1 MRLTRPAHG
10 VAGRGVG
17 PFPRVCRGWWRTAL
31 CAGVLVLAS
40 ATATAQDWFETFKD
54 TATPA
59 ELHRFLHAMPKG
71 GDLHLHLGGSV
82 FSEWYFD
89 LAIEQAANGY
99 RYFTKVR
106 IENCADA
113 APPPRR
119 PPYLFRFHT
128 VDQHTLE
135 RFSACERSE
144 YVPLASLTGQT
155 KAAWLDSLRLDKAH
169 EGRNEFFEAHWAR
182 LGDLT
187 RNPYLVAEALYRN
200 MAAFGEEGVAYI
212 EPQVAVQG
220 LRTAAGE
227 ALEPDAVMDIYR
239 QRIARPD
246 AQATGVTVR
255 MQLSLLRFRPDAE
268 AQLERLYDIA
278 ARHKEIV
285 AVNMVGRE
293 DNDKGYPLR
302 FLDTLRALRLQR
314 SGVRLAIHA
323 GEVDEPNH
331 HVRDTLLLGA
341 ERIGHGL
348 NLITDPQ
355 TLTAMRHG
363 PYMVEINLI
372 SNLLLEYVD
381 DYAQHP
387 FPEYLRIGVP
397 VALSTDD
404 RGMWDSTLT
413 DEFFV
418 AVTEYDLTWQE
429 IERLSRNSLRHSFL
443 EEAEKA
449 ALLNDYTRRIEQF
462 VASFRAEGMDAFADR
477 RPPRRGFICRRYG
490 LCP

>member
-1 MRLTRPAHG
+1 M
-10 VAGRGVG
+10 
-17 PFPRVCRGWWRTAL
+17 
-31 CAGVLVLAS
+31 
-40 ATATAQDWFETFKD
+40 
-54 TATPA
+54 
-59 ELHRFLHAMPKG
+59 
-71 GDLHLHLGGSV
+71 
-82 FSEWYFD
+82 
-89 LAIEQAANGY
+89 
-99 RYFTKVR
+99 
-106 IENCADA
+106 
-113 APPPRR
+113 
-119 PPYLFRFHT
+119 
-128 VDQHTLE
+128 
-135 RFSACERSE
+135 
-144 YVPLASLTGQT
+144 
-155 KAAWLDSLRLDKAH
+155 
-169 EGRNEFFEAHWAR
+169 
-182 LGDLT
+182 
-187 RNPYLVAEALYRN
+187 
-200 MAAFGEEGVAYI
+200 
-212 EPQVAVQG
+212 
-220 LRTAAGE
+220 
-227 ALEPDAVMDIYR
+227 
-239 QRIARPD
+239 
-246 AQATGVTVR
+246 
-255 MQLSLLRFRPDAE
+255 
-268 AQLERLYDIA
+268 
-278 ARHKEIV
+278 
-285 AVNMVGRE
+285 NMVGRE

-302 FLDTLRALRLQR
+302 FLDTLRALRRQH

-418 AVTEYDLTWQE
+418 AVTEYNLTWQE

-449 ALLNDYTRRIEQF
+449 ALLNDYTQRIEQF
-462 VASFRAEGMDAFADR
+462 VASFRADGMDAFADR

>member
-1 MRLTRPAHG
+1 M
-10 VAGRGVG
+10 
-17 PFPRVCRGWWRTAL
+17 RGWWRAVPI
-31 CAGVLVLAS
+31 AGLLAVAS
-40 ATATAQDWFETFKD
+40 AGSAVAQDWFETFKD

-59 ELHRFLHAMPKG
+59 ELHRFLYAMPKG

-89 LAIEQAANGY
+89 LAVAQAANGY
-99 RYFTKVR
+99 RYYTKVK

-113 APPPRR
+113 ARPPRR

-128 VDQHTLE
+128 VDQNTLE
-135 RFSACERSE
+135 RFNACERSE
-144 YVPLASLTGQT
+144 YVPLESLTGSQ
-155 KAAWLDSLRLDKAH
+155 KAAWLDSLRLDQAH
-169 EGRNEFFEAHWAR
+169 EGRNEFFEAHWSR
-182 LGDLT
+182 LGDMT
-187 RNPYLVAEALYRN
+187 RNPHLIAEALYRN
-200 MAAFGEEGVAYI
+200 MQAFGAEGVAYI
-212 EPQVAVQG
+212 EPQVGVRG
-220 LRTAAGE
+220 LRASNGD
-227 ALEPDAVMDIYR
+227 ALSPDAVMDIYR
-239 QRIARPD
+239 ERIARPD
-246 AQATGVTVR
+246 AQATGVSVR
-255 MQLSLLRFRPDAE
+255 MQVSLLRFVADAE
-268 AQLERLYDIA
+268 AQLAQLYDIA
-278 ARHKEIV
+278 ARHQEIV

-302 FLDTLRALRLQR
+302 FLDTLRALRRQH
-314 SGVRLAIHA
+314 SGVRLSIHA

-341 ERIGHGL
+341 ERIGHGI

-363 PYMVEINLI
+363 PYLVEINLI

-418 AVTEYDLTWQE
+418 AVTEFDLTWAE

-443 EEAEKA
+443 EAAEKA
-449 ALLNDYTRRIEQF
+449 ALLDDYSRRVANF
-462 VASFRAEGMDAFADR
+462 VAAFQADGMAAFADR
-477 RPPRRGFICRRYG
+477 RPPRRGFVCRRYG
-490 LCP
+490 LCPEPNEGNP

>member
-1 MRLTRPAHG
+1 MALW
-10 VAGRGVG
+10 AGS
-17 PFPRVCRGWWRTAL
+17 FLTAL
-31 CAGVLVLAS
+31 SAGA
-40 ATATAQDWFETFKD
+40 ATAQDWFETFKD

-59 ELHRFLHAMPKG
+59 ELHRFLYAMPKG

-89 LAIEQAANGY
+89 MAIEQAANGY
-99 RYFTKVR
+99 DYFTKVK

-113 APPPRR
+113 VAPPRR

-135 RFSACERSE
+135 RFGACERSE
-144 YVPLASLTGQT
+144 YVPLASLTERQ

-169 EGRNEFFEAHWAR
+169 EGRDEFFEAHWSR

-187 RNPYLVAEALYRN
+187 RNPHLVAEALYRN
-200 MAAFGEEGVAYI
+200 MAAFGAEGVAYI
-212 EPQVAVQG
+212 EPQVAVRG
-220 LRTAAGE
+220 LRTAEGE
-227 ALEPDAVMDIYR
+227 ALNPDAVMDIYR
-239 QRIARPD
+239 QRMAQPD
-246 AQATGVTVR
+246 AQTTGVTVR
-255 MQLSLLRFRPDAE
+255 MQLSLLRFQPDAE

-278 ARHKEIV
+278 ARHQEIV

-302 FLDTLRALRLQR
+302 FLDTLRALRRQH

-372 SNLLLEYVD
+372 SNLLLEYVE
-381 DYAQHP
+381 DYSQHP

-418 AVTEYDLTWQE
+418 AVTEYDLTWEE
-429 IERLSRNSLRHSFL
+429 IKRLSRNSLRHSFL
-443 EEAEKA
+443 EKDKKA
-449 ALLNDYTRRIEQF
+449 ALLNDYTRRIEHF
-462 VASFRAEGMDAFADR
+462 VASFQADGMDAFGDR
-477 RPPRRGFICRRYG
+477 QPPRRGFVCRRYG